1 MTDALKQAM
10 LECLKIYVRTEL
22 ARSTEHPSLNKIC
35 ANWSNGA
42 FMGIQNKYTINIMN
56 VLNDDDYL
64 EKYSLEELWRNSFY
78 NHNCDGTSFIYH
90 YCNEPWARQP
100 QHPFI
105 KYTSAIEQVKDKVTR
120 KYTNKVVH
128 TLTLTL
134 QKVRILYFYEGD
146 EKYAYQIAY
155 PTTKEFIAEFPI
167 KFTDNCLNVDGFKKG
182 YEEIEKQIQKNNEIM
197 QKFNRLRKYYEIKHI
212 CKE

>member
-22 ARSTEHPSLNKIC
+22 ARSIEHPSLNKIC
-35 ANWSNGA
+35 ARWSNGA
-42 FMGIQNKYTINIMN
+42 FMGVQNKYTINIINALM
-56 VLNDDDYL
+56 DDDYL
-64 EKYSLEELWRNSFY
+64 EKYTLEELWRNSFY

-90 YCNEPWARQP
+90 YCNEPWAHQP

-105 KYTSAIEQVKDKVTR
+105 KYTSAIELVKDKIT
-120 KYTNKVVH
+120 KQYTNKVVH

-134 QKVRILYFYEGD
+134 QKLRILYFYEGD

-155 PTTKEFIAEFPI
+155 PTTKEYIVEIPV
-167 KFTDNCLNVDGFKKG
+167 KFTDNCLNIDGFKKA

-212 CKE
+212 CK